1 MPKNELKGKRVLIIA
16 TDGFEDT
23 ELLFPKIVLEAKGA
37 EVWVTGVCMDRVLK
51 DAIKGKVGYIVDLDM
66 PMHKVHVDDYDAIVI
81 PGGSSP
87 DRLRTNENAVKIVKE
102 FVDSGK
108 IVAAICHGAQLL
120 IEADAVKGR
129 KMTSWKAVKTDLIN
143 AGAEWVDEEL
153 VKDGNFITSRFPA
166 DMHVWSEAIATGIKY
181 GRHS

>member
-1 MPKNELKGKRVLIIA
+1 MTKGELKGKRILIIA

-37 EVWVTGVCMDRVLK
+37 EVRVTGISRGRIK
-51 DAIKGKVGYIVDLDM
+51 DIITGKVGYEVDLDF
-66 PMHKVHVDDYDAIVI
+66 PMSKVHVDDYDALII

-87 DRLRTNENAVKIVKE
+87 DKLRTNDEAVEIVKG

-108 IVAAICHGAQLL
+108 LIAAICHGPQLL

-129 KMTSWKAVKTDLIN
+129 KMTSWKAVRADLIN

-153 VKDGNFITSRFPA
+153 VRDGNFITSRFPP
-166 DMHVWSEAIATGIKY
+166 DLYVWSEAIVAALKY
-181 GRHS
+181 GRKH